1 MSDAM
6 DGDIP
11 SEEAPADDLPGKP
24 QSLDE
29 VLVAMDVV
37 DTLRHRDQIFLR
49 EIDKVG
55 REDDLVGRLQEIYV
69 AQGMDV
75 PEDTIREGV
84 RAMAE
89 KRFEHSPAKPGF
101 LRRLAIIYITR
112 DRWWKPVAGAL
123 AALTLVGGT
132 YQVGVA
138 MPRAA
143 AERAAITE
151 LTETLPAA
159 LTSAHASV
167 VEVASTDTG
176 VSRASALLQSGQN
189 ALEDEDRDAAQ
200 AAIDG
205 LTNLRREIASE
216 YRVRVVN
223 DPDDLSGFWREHD
236 DIPGGQSFYLVVEAV
251 DPLGN
256 VVNVTVTDEETGE
269 TQSVGRWGQRVS
281 RTVFEGVAADKRDDA
296 IIQDAVIGGKSPGAL
311 EPTYSVSTPGGAV
324 TVW

>member
-1 MSDAM
+1 VAEV
-6 DGDIP
+6 
-11 SEEAPADDLPGKP
+11 SETISRKP
-24 QSLDE
+24 QTLDE

-55 REDDLVGRLQEIYV
+55 REDDLVERLNEIYA

-75 PEDTIREGV
+75 PEGTIREGV

-89 KRFEHSPAKPGF
+89 KRFEHTPAKPGF

-112 DRWWKPVAGAL
+112 ERWWKPVAGAF
-123 AALTLVGGT
+123 AALAVVGGT

-143 AERAAITE
+143 AERAIVTD
-151 LTETLPAA
+151 LTQTLPAELDA
-159 LTSAHASV
+159 AHAAV
-167 VEVASTDTG
+167 MQVATTDTG
-176 VSRASALLQSGQN
+176 EARARALLLAGQN
-189 ALEDEDRDAAQ
+189 AIEDEDREAAR
-200 AAIDG
+200 AAVAD
-205 LTNLRREIASE
+205 LTALRREIASE

-223 DPDDLSGFWREHD
+223 DPGDLSGFWREHD

-256 VVNVTVTDEETGE
+256 VVEVTVTDEETGE
-269 TQSVGRWGQRVS
+269 TRRVERWGQRVS

-311 EPTYSVSTPGGAV
+311 EATFSVSTPGGAV